1 MQYQIKAMRGEK
13 ISIQIS
19 KNIYQKAKKFI
30 EDQGGFSNVEELI
43 EFLLNEVLSEEELD
57 KRLTKEEEERV
68 KKRLRSLG
76 YF

>member
-68 KKRLRSLG
+68 KRRLRSLG

>member
-1 MQYQIKAMRGEK
+1 MRGEK

-19 KNIYQKAKKFI
+19 KNIYEKAKKFI

-68 KKRLRSLG
+68 KRRLRSLG

>member
-19 KNIYQKAKKFI
+19 KNIYEKAKKFI
-30 EDQGGFSNVEELI
+30 EDQGGFSDVEELI

-57 KRLTKEEEERV
+57 KKLTREEEEKV

>member
-1 MQYQIKAMRGEK
+1 MRGEK

-19 KNIYQKAKKFI
+19 KNIYEKAKKFI

-57 KRLTKEEEERV
+57 KKLTKEEEEEV

>member
-1 MQYQIKAMRGEK
+1 MRGEK

-19 KNIYQKAKKFI
+19 KNIYEKAKKFI
-30 EDQGGFSNVEELI
+30 EDQGGFSDVEELI

-57 KRLTKEEEERV
+57 KKLTKEEEEKV

>member
-1 MQYQIKAMRGEK
+1 MRGEK

-68 KKRLRSLG
+68 KRRLRSLG

>member
-1 MQYQIKAMRGEK
+1 MRGEK

-19 KNIYQKAKKFI
+19 KNIYEKAKKFI

-57 KRLTKEEEERV
+57 KKLTMEEEEKV

>member
-19 KNIYQKAKKFI
+19 KNIYEKAKKFI
-30 EDQGGFSNVEELI
+30 EDQGGFSGVEELI

-57 KRLTKEEEERV
+57 KKLTREEEEKV